1 MQEAALLSGGPPL
14 AEHPFGRA
22 GEEGPDCSFSSHVWV
37 RLAQEVH
44 FLLHPHIQRQRESH
58 CTALGGE
65 SHAESGALGQMGSS
79 HSAAPTEH
87 PLSKT

>member
-14 AEHPFGRA
+14 AEHPFGCA

-44 FLLHPHIQRQRESH
+44 FLLHPHIQR
-58 CTALGGE
+58 
-65 SHAESGALGQMGSS
+65 
-79 HSAAPTEH
+79 AA
-87 PLSKT
+87 